1 MKALG
6 QALDADPSAIYRHVE
21 DKDEL
26 LRAVGDRLLDGV
38 VDGLPG
44 DRSWDEVVRTTCRRL
59 RAALLAQ
66 PELAALAR
74 DAPTRQPNELRLTE
88 TLLAALARRRVRP
101 GRRRGRLPRAD
112 RGDRGR
118 GDHRRGRRRAAA
130 ADRRATY
137 AAWRR
142 AYRGLPRDRYPASR
156 AAAPFLYRG
165 TADQRFAL
173 TVDALLRRPAGYRGR
188 TMTTPAFLHP
198 FARPARP
205 ADQYVTMVGGA
216 GAEVWDRDGRRYID
230 GMASLWYCNAGY
242 GRGRDRRRRA
252 RADGGPRRLL
262 LLRALHQRARRRAGR
277 AHRHDRR
284 RCPTAGCSSRAAGR
298 RRWTRPSSSP
308 ASRRSGPATP
318 SAR

>member
-1 MKALG
+1 VGRPARLTRPAIVEAATTLVRRGGPGALTMKALG
-6 QALDADPSAIYRHVE
+6 QALGADPSAIYRHVE

-88 TLLAALARRRVRP
+88 TLLAALRAGGFDPAGAAAAYHALIEVTV
-101 GRRRGRLPRAD
+101 GAATIDGAVAALP
-112 RGDRGR
+112 
-118 GDHRRGRRRAAA
+118 A

-165 TADQRFAL
+165 TADQRFAVTL
-173 TVDALLRRPAGYRGR
+173 DALLHGLLATVTGR
-188 TMTTPAFLHP
+188 
-198 FARPARP
+198 
-205 ADQYVTMVGGA
+205 
-216 GAEVWDRDGRRYID
+216 
-230 GMASLWYCNAGY
+230 
-242 GRGRDRRRRA
+242 
-252 RADGGPRRLL
+252 
-262 LLRALHQRARRRAGR
+262 
-277 AHRHDRR
+277 
-284 RCPTAGCSSRAAGR
+284 
-298 RRWTRPSSSP
+298 
-308 ASRRSGPATP
+308 
-318 SAR
+318 